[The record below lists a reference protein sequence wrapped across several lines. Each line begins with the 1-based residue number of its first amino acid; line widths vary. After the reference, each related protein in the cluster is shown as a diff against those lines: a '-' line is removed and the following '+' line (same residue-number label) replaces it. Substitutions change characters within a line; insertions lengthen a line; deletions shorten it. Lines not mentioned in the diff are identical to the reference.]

1 MGIMRRLKNE
11 NKIRINIFLKMVEG
25 KVDEI
30 LADLVLHTPIY
41 F

>member
-1 MGIMRRLKNE
+1 MGIICRLKYE
-11 NKIRINIFLKMVEG
+11 NKIKINIFLKMVEG

-30 LADLVLHTPIY
+30 LADLVLHVPIY